1 VNLHDQDVRYVKM
14 WLERTALEKT
24 QIGVHFCIDSH
35 LSLDGRAKLT
45 DLRNRAVDIVRND
58 ADTLRQQVVKSANVE
73 LLVFV
78 RCVEHAGDL
87 YAVPHDPY
95 VLVKRVLG
103 QEGIDVTPR
112 EQRFR
117 PSRVGSC
124 DVETFKRVSTMT
136 LLAGQLHLLRTGQ

>member
-1 VNLHDQDVRYVKM
+1 M
-14 WLERTALEKT
+14 WLERSALEKT

-87 YAVPHDPY
+87 YAVPHDLTSSSS
-95 VLVKRVLG
+95 VCSDRKVSMSRHENSV
-103 QEGIDVTPR
+103 
-112 EQRFR
+112 
-117 PSRVGSC
+117 SARVGSEAAMWRRSS
-124 DVETFKRVSTMT
+124 VF
-136 LLAGQLHLLRTGQ
+136 QQ